1 LTIFYFD
8 YKLVYHLEYHD
19 KIFIKYINI
28 IYGIWEMKGKYYD
41 ITILWTWP
49 AWLFCANKINEW
61 KSILILEKSASP
73 AQKLLL
79 SAKWRWNITNVNIN
93 PKKDYATDNPDFLK
107 SAFDKFW
114 VKNFLK
120 FLDDEWIGI
129 KEENNGRILL
139 KSWKVKEFHE
149 KLLQLVK
156 NKWIEIKYNSD
167 FLDVKKME
175 DWNFEIK
182 TSDWVYITKN
192 FIVATWWPSFP
203 KLWATAIASDIA
215 NKFGL
220 KTMPFYPALVWF
232 ETSQNFSS
240 LSGSSVIWK
249 LNLMK
254 WDKII
259 YEESWPILFT
269 HRWISGPA
277 VFNSS
282 LFIRE
287 NLKECKSKYKIRLFI
302 SDKEITKRLL
312 AFLWFHVNKLKEY
325 IISSDVVNVRWLDE
339 AKVCW
344 WWVKTENLNNN
355 FECKDIPWLYFIG
368 ECIDVTW
375 KTWWYNLQR
384 CRTSGAVCAG
394 GINKK
399 N

>member
-1 LTIFYFD
+1 M
-8 YKLVYHLEYHD
+8 EN
-19 KIFIKYINI
+19 KI
-28 IYGIWEMKGKYYD
+28 YD
-41 ITILWTWP
+41 VIILWAWP
-49 AWLFCANKINEW
+49 AWLFCASKIEGW
-61 KSILILEKSASP
+61 KSVLILDKADSP

-79 SAKWRWNITNVNIN
+79 SAKWRWNITNLNIN
-93 PKKDYATDNPDFLK
+93 PEKDYATDDSDFVK
-107 SAFDKFW
+107 SAFEGYW
-114 VKNFLK
+114 VRDFLR
-120 FLDDEWIGI
+120 FLDYEWIEV

-139 KSWKVKEFHE
+139 KSGKVKGFHE
-149 KLLQLVK
+149 KLLQLVE
-156 NKWIEIKYNSD
+156 NKWVEIKYNTE
-167 FLDVKKME
+167 FLYVKKM
-175 DWNFEIK
+175 DDLNFEIK
-182 TSDWVYITKN
+182 TSNWNYYTKN
-192 FIVATWWPSFP
+192 FIVATWWASFP

-220 KTMPFYPALVWF
+220 KIMPFYPALVGF
-232 ETSQNFSS
+232 ETSQDFSS

-254 WDKII
+254 WDKVV

-287 NLKECKSKYKIRLFI
+287 RLKKSKLKYKVRLFV

-312 AFLWFHVNKLKEY
+312 SFLWFRVNKLKEY

-344 WWVKTENLNNN
+344 WWVETENLNDN

-368 ECIDVTW
+368 ECLDVTG
-375 KTWWYNLQR
+375 KTWWFNLQR
-384 CRTSGAVCAG
+384 CRTSGAVCAN

-399 N
+399 